1 MSYKP
6 RFSNLAK
13 AAMAQVLILLVP
25 AGILYAGD
33 EFAFSGVEERQGF
46 GIPIHGRLS
55 FESAWQIQ
63 NPDRWIRLGPS
74 LNLIFDNIT
83 EFGQFYIEGTGRLNL
98 SYRVEGDS
106 KETRNA
112 YELEPILREVYW
124 KKNFNRF
131 TVSAGKIIDDP
142 SVMDLVQVVDKISV
156 ISQADAYFAEPE
168 EVKQGQNMLKLAY
181 YSGSFDIGLLF
192 IPYPCFD
199 RITDDGHPYA
209 LVKGQDLIRKENR
222 REPEWGIQ
230 AGKRFAKGAV
240 FGYAGRFN
248 TRFPLLEAENV
259 SAQPRIYKQYEP
271 YWSVGGAS
279 NLTMEPFLFKWEVA
293 YNFNKPLQSEQN
305 GWPAGYNRHD
315 QAELAVG
322 MDLNL
327 GDSGMVTMEYAA
339 TAPMDRDDALSANRT
354 TWQGAASWSNNYL
367 NDTLNISM
375 TTLFPD
381 SFKNMVNRFRVMY
394 FFTDTLSVRMKYT
407 RFTIREKEETYGY
420 MANYD
425 RIDFSLNYDFNLD

>member
-1 MSYKP
+1 MSYKI
-6 RFSNLAK
+6 RFSNLVK
-13 AAMAQVLILLVP
+13 AVMAQVLILLVP

-74 LNLIFDNIT
+74 LNLIFDNFT

-98 SYRVEGDS
+98 SYRIEEDS

-259 SAQPRIYKQYEP
+259 SGQPRIYKQYEP

-293 YNFNKPLQSEQN
+293 YNFNKPLQSEQD